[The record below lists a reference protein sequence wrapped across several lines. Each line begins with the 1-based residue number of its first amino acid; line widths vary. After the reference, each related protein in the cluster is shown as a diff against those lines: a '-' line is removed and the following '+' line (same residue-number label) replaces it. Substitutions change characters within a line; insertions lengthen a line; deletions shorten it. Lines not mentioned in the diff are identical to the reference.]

1 MNKDWHQADIIAAI
15 KKKGTTMAAVSRRA
29 GLSSSTLSN
38 ALIRK
43 WPKGERLIAEAIGV
57 KAECSGLVKVD
68 TPLSGDLIFV
78 W

>member
-57 KAECSGLVKVD
+57 KAETIWPSRYTEIKYN
-68 TPLSGDLIFV
+68 
-78 W
+78 